1 MLMAK
6 SSSYRGRLAPS
17 PTGYLHLGHAR
28 TFWVAWQRAR
38 AAGGKLILRNEDLDY
53 QRCKPEFVRAMYED
67 LRWLGLDWDEG
78 LDLNGVGVTYGG
90 SELGNFGPYSQSERR
105 GFYLDAWRKLRDSG
119 LIYPCMCSRK
129 DLERALSAPHE
140 EPPLHTCG
148 PQQPPAAGKDLW
160 EAQSEMTT
168 RAGVEPPSPASSGDN
183 SAETKKVNDCGPQ
196 APSPAIEGTYDIVTQ
211 PGAATVQFPT
221 KGPSSQSPAAAI
233 QSAADDELP
242 YPGTCR
248 EKIGTAKDYD
258 SPAGVSWRFR
268 VPDGETISFEDGY
281 FGRQEFVAGR
291 DFADFLLWRRDDIPA
306 YQLAVVVDDAAM
318 QITEVVRGADL
329 LKSTA
334 RQLLLIR
341 ALGYPV
347 PAYFHCPLLRDEK
360 NVRLAKRHDAL
371 SLRKLREEG
380 VQAEELRKRF
390 AEEADWD
397 KRFRLP

>member
-1 MLMAK
+1 MAK

-28 TFWVAWQRAR
+28 TFWIAWQRAR
-38 AAGGKLILRNEDLDY
+38 TAHGKLVFRNEDLDY
-53 QRCKPEFVRAMYED
+53 QRCKPEFVQAMYED
-67 LRWLGLDWDEG
+67 LQWLGLDWDEG
-78 LDLNGVGVTYGG
+78 PDLSFESGNSGELEDADPGGIVSDVVSRSSSNSHVGTGRGG
-90 SELGNFGPYSQSERR
+90 FGPYSQSERR
-105 GFYLDAWRKLRDSG
+105 SFYLDAWRKLRDTG
-119 LIYPCMCSRK
+119 LIYPCTCSRK

-140 EPPLHTCG
+140 EPLHGARLHAAPSHGAPLHG
-148 PQQPPAAGKDLW
+148 
-160 EAQSEMTT
+160 
-168 RAGVEPPSPASSGDN
+168 
-183 SAETKKVNDCGPQ
+183 AEFHHLDGYGPQ
-196 APSPAIEGTYDIVTQ
+196 APSPAIKEPYDTGTQ
-211 PGAATVQFPT
+211 PGAAAV
-221 KGPSSQSPAAAI
+221 PSVP
-233 QSAADDELP
+233 DDELP

-258 SPAGVSWRFR
+258 SPAGVSWRFK
-268 VPDGETISFEDGY
+268 VPDGETISFDDGY

-341 ALGYPV
+341 ALGYLV
-347 PAYFHCPLLRDEK
+347 PAYFHCPLLRNEK

-371 SLRKLREEG
+371 SLRKLRDQG
-380 VQAEELRKRF
+380 VKAEELRKRF
-390 AEEADWD
+390 AEELQL
-397 KRFRLP
+397 RP